1 VSHHWL
7 DATHVT
13 FGLVTLGVHNQ
24 RWKAEVSAF
33 NGREPDER
41 RTDLDL
47 GVFDSVAGRLSFLPT
62 DRLAL
67 QVSAGR
73 LREATTDFPFP
84 SQPPVSRATASAMY
98 HVPLGPTGLW
108 ATTLAV
114 GATHAREV
122 VSGGILDATSMGALL
137 ESSLTVADRHTVFGR
152 AEIGRMPA
160 HHLHA
165 HEYSQSLF
173 PLGKVQA
180 GYVRHLPTTA
190 GLVAGIGGSVAL
202 SLLPP
207 ELAPRYFGRVAP
219 SFALFLNLRPARHEM

>member
-1 VSHHWL
+1 
-7 DATHVT
+7 
-13 FGLVTLGVHNQ
+13 
-24 RWKAEVSAF
+24 
-33 NGREPDER
+33 
-41 RTDLDL
+41 
-47 GVFDSVAGRLSFLPT
+47 
-62 DRLAL
+62 
-67 QVSAGR
+67 
-73 LREATTDFPFP
+73 
-84 SQPPVSRATASAMY
+84 
-98 HVPLGPTGLW
+98 
-108 ATTLAV
+108 
-114 GATHAREV
+114 
-122 VSGGILDATSMGALL
+122 
-137 ESSLTVADRHTVFGR
+137 
-152 AEIGRMPA
+152 MPA